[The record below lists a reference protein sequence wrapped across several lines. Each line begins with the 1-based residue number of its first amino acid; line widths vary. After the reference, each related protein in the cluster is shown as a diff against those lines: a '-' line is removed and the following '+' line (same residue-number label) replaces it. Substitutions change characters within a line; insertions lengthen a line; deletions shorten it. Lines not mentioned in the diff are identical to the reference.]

1 MSVSPASR
9 TVSGARDS
17 TVQRHPDRP
26 LAQARPLARS
36 DHRRNPLSGRLA
48 RSPNGTTGT
57 WSLVS
62 NSRRFDAS
70 VSVRLAGRKLR
81 DAHVSLKCVMP
92 GGHRGYPSCMIKHAI
107 RRPGSLQREVCS
119 RAGVHAL
126 GVQVGERED
135 RAGQVIPRDLALV
148 GAVVKPTGQ
157 LSVDQRDNELTEVT
171 GTRAL
176 DMRDNSW
183 AVRGGF

>member
-1 MSVSPASR
+1 
-9 TVSGARDS
+9 
-17 TVQRHPDRP
+17 
-26 LAQARPLARS
+26 
-36 DHRRNPLSGRLA
+36 
-48 RSPNGTTGT
+48 
-57 WSLVS
+57 
-62 NSRRFDAS
+62 
-70 VSVRLAGRKLR
+70 
-81 DAHVSLKCVMP
+81 
-92 GGHRGYPSCMIKHAI
+92 MIKHAI
-107 RRPGSLQREVCS
+107 RRPWSLEREVCC